1 MALESKRSVFLSASL
16 SQSRDRSVLQR
27 FGATERPTAICK
39 LAPSSSVV
47 RRRERR
53 ELRRLKRETP
63 LLISKEMKLI
73 KQIVSTA
80 AAGRATTPPLLSRLP
95 PTEMA
100 ALCTP
105 RAKWKTTPESGCRMR
120 HLPFRSKSLAL
131 VCQQLQRGKARI
143 DCETPQFV
151 HGTQLRGIF
160 TLAPIPRGENRNRG
174 IVNRHHAKKQGVLK
188 PFTRRLAHSLAPWAA
203 RNSH

>member
-1 MALESKRSVFLSASL
+1 MNALEPRSECVATIWSDRPSDQRPFASWL
-16 SQSRDRSVLQR
+16 
-27 FGATERPTAICK
+27 PP
-39 LAPSSSVV
+39 PSSAA
-47 RRRERR
+47 ERR
-53 ELRRLKRETP
+53 ELRRLERETP

-80 AAGRATTPPLLSRLP
+80 AAGRATNPPLLSLLP

-100 ALCTP
+100 APCTP
-105 RAKWKTTPESGCRMR
+105 RAKWKTTLESGCQMR

-131 VCQQLQRGKARI
+131 VCQQLHRGRARI

-160 TLAPIPRGENRNRG
+160 TLAPVPRGTG
-174 IVNRHHAKKQGVLK
+174 IGASSIVIMQKSKEC
-188 PFTRRLAHSLAPWAA
+188 
-203 RNSH
+203 